1 MDNIKNLLAHE
12 IADATAALSTMEKG
26 STEYGNLVADIVK
39 LMAQFNEMERNGDDL
54 AVKEESLKLED
65 EKLKLEAKKLEFET
79 KKFGL
84 ETEKLGLES
93 EKLEFERD
101 TAEKDRENARNNRL
115 LENGLKALDIGTKV
129 ILFVW
134 ACNTAWK
141 WERTDTMTNTPGKEV
156 GKSIFHL
163 KLW

>member
-39 LMAQFNEMERNGDDL
+39 LTAQFNEMERNGDDL

-65 EKLKLEAKKLEFET
+65 EKLKLEAKKL
-79 KKFGL
+79 
-84 ETEKLGLES
+84 GLES

-101 TAEKDRENARNNRL
+101 TAEKDRESARNNRL

-129 ILFVW
+129 LLFVW
-134 ACNTAWK
+134 ACSTAWK

>member
-1 MDNIKNLLAHE
+1 MDNVKNLLAHE

-65 EKLKLEAKKLEFET
+65 EKLKLEAK
-79 KKFGL
+79 
-84 ETEKLGLES
+84 KLGLES